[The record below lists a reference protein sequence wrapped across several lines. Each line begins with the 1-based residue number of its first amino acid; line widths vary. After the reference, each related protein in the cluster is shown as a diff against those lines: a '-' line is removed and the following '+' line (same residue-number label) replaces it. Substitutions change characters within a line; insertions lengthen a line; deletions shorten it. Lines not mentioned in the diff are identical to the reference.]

1 MGTAQPLPVQPPPTI
16 PPAARTTTQRNVFS
30 SCDSINTAVGERC
43 RSDPRGE
50 ELEGHGCLE
59 RRPAGFMWCAMLI
72 YHFLPSAYHRLL
84 GGWVVGICQL
94 LPFPSPPSSYLL
106 LVGQDLSENKPGSFE
121 RWKIR
126 KPRLNHNIHF
136 KTSLFW
142 LQSSIVSKM
151 NGSTI
156 SRIKSLLTSGTSW

>member
-1 MGTAQPLPVQPPPTI
+1 MGGRRGTRGVGTAHPLPVQPPPTI

-30 SCDSINTAVGERC
+30 SCDSINTAVEERC

-84 GGWVVGICQL
+84 GGWVYANCFHS
-94 LPFPSPPSSYLL
+94 FPSIPSLKFRK
-106 LVGQDLSENKPGSFE
+106 ENPNNFCPSFSD
-121 RWKIR
+121 
-126 KPRLNHNIHF
+126 PCNHY
-136 KTSLFW
+136 
-142 LQSSIVSKM
+142 
-151 NGSTI
+151 
-156 SRIKSLLTSGTSW
+156 SLLSMTKTQTLSSDVYMNCIA